1 MIMTNYENQKT
12 EIDEILERN
21 LWFGVEE
28 ETKKVAPCP
37 QMSCFECLFHD
48 ERDSCHCGLRSM
60 KWLVAEYKEPEIDW
74 SKVPIDT
81 PVLISGDGKEWYR
94 RYFSG
99 VDENGSPTVFC
110 CGTTRW
116 SSKNYDENENTW
128 NVNHIK
134 LAEVE

>member
-1 MIMTNYENQKT
+1 MTNYENQKT

-21 LWFGVEE
+21 LWFGAEE

-48 ERDSCHCGLRSM
+48 ERDSCYCGLRSM

-81 PVLISGDGKEWYR
+81 PVLVSDDGVNWER
-94 RYFSG
+94 RYFVRKSAEAMFG
-99 VDENGSPTVFC
+99 VYMHGATS
-110 CGTTRW
+110 W
-116 SSKNYDENENTW
+116 SADGYVVW
-128 NVNHIK
+128 YRYAK
-134 LAEVE
+134 LAEVSDEESK

>member
-1 MIMTNYENQKT
+1 MINYEKQKT

-37 QMSCFECLFHD
+37 QMSCFECLFRD

-60 KWLVAEYKEPEIDW
+60 KWLVSEYEEPKVDW

-81 PVLISGDGKEWYR
+81 PVLVRYGNRWLR
-94 RYFSG
+94 RHFAG
-99 VDENGSPTVFC
+99 VDDNGQPTAWNLGVTSWSEENALRLTS
-110 CGTTRW
+110 
-116 SSKNYDENENTW
+116 YAD
-128 NVNHIK
+128 IK
-134 LAEVE
+134 LAEVK

>member
-1 MIMTNYENQKT
+1 MINYENQKT

-60 KWLVAEYKEPEIDW
+60 KWLVSEYKEPEVDW

-81 PVLISGDGKEWYR
+81 PVLVSNDGEEWER
-94 RYFSG
+94 RYFSRVNSYG
-99 VDENGSPTVFC
+99 TVFVFIR
-110 CGTTRW
+110 GATSW
-116 SSKNYDENENTW
+116 SSDGHEAWHQY
-128 NVNHIK
+128 VK
-134 LAEVE
+134 LAEVK

>member
-1 MIMTNYENQKT
+1 MTNYENQKT

-37 QMSCFECLFHD
+37 QMNCFECLFHD
-48 ERDSCHCGLRSM
+48 ERDSCYCGLRSM

-81 PVLISGDGKEWYR
+81 PVLVRHGNKWLKR
-94 RYFSG
+94 HFAG
-99 VDENGSPTVFC
+99 VDDNGQPTAWNLGV
-110 CGTTRW
+110 TSW
-116 SSKNYDENENTW
+116 SEQNALRITCADM
-128 NVNHIK
+128 K
-134 LAEVE
+134 LAEVEE

>member
-1 MIMTNYENQKT
+1 MTNYENQKT

-48 ERDSCHCGLRSM
+48 ERDSWYCGLRSM
-60 KWLVAEYKEPEIDW
+60 KWLVSEYKEPEVDW

-81 PVLISGDGKEWYR
+81 PILVSDAGVNCWSR
-94 RYFSG
+94 RYFAG
-99 VDENGSPTVFC
+99 VSKQGEPLVYPNGKTS
-110 CGTTRW
+110 W
-116 SSKNYDENENTW
+116 SSESFHRPETW
-128 NVNHIK
+128 SYIK
-134 LAEVE
+134 LAEAELE

>member
-1 MIMTNYENQKT
+1 MINYEKQKT

-37 QMSCFECLFHD
+37 QMNCFKCLFHD

-60 KWLVAEYKEPEIDW
+60 KWLVSEYKEPEIDW

-81 PVLISGDGKEWYR
+81 PVLVRHGDRWLKR
-94 RYFSG
+94 HFAG
-99 VDENGSPTVFC
+99 VDDNGQPTAWNLGV
-110 CGTTRW
+110 TSW
-116 SSKNYDENENTW
+116 SEQNALRITCADM
-128 NVNHIK
+128 K